1 MNKNILAVQLLE
13 HIYEAYGIDEAIAV
27 LQDLEYSNDDIY
39 EFFMTELGVEIADWS
54 KEEEQA

>member
-1 MNKNILAVQLLE
+1 MDKNILAVQLLE

-54 KEEEQA
+54 KEEEL

>member
-27 LQDLEYSNDDIY
+27 LQDLEYSNDEIY

-54 KEEEQA
+54 KEEEL